1 MLTPRA
7 IPVSAP
13 PRVHE
18 RLHRAP
24 DGPVPVL
31 HRGEHAVYVDVHG
44 WCVGILDTLAA
55 QVPCAVIA
63 RNGDFAM
70 LRAGSAHIIGGALQ
84 VDGIPLAVGR
94 LRSVA
99 VPRIHLPRSRPPLLA
114 REPHSPRLNAAEVAR
129 LVGAGDGLTPYGDD
143 VLCGW
148 LAIHR
153 AAGVATPT
161 IDETVRSHLDR
172 TTLLSATLLDCALHG
187 EVLPEF
193 AAYVA
198 ALGTPAEA
206 TRADALAAIG
216 HTSGAGLLYGASR
229 GLAELR
235 ETIGVAA

>member
-18 RLHRAP
+18 RLRSAP

-31 HRGEHAVYVDVHG
+31 HRGGHAVYVDVHG
-44 WCVGILDTLAA
+44 WCVGVLDTLAA
-55 QVPCAVIA
+55 RVPCAVIA
-63 RNGDFAM
+63 RDEDFAM
-70 LRAGSAHIIGGALQ
+70 LRAGSAHITGGALH

-94 LRSVA
+94 FRSVA
-99 VPRIHLPRSRPPLLA
+99 VPRIHLPSTHPPRLA
-114 REPHSPRLNAAEVAR
+114 REPHSPRLDPAEVAR
-129 LVGAGDGLTPYGDD
+129 RVGAGDGLTPYGDD

-148 LAIHR
+148 LAIHQ
-153 AAGVATPT
+153 AAGVATPA
-161 IDETVRSHLDR
+161 IDEVVRSLLAR
-172 TTLLSATLLDCALHG
+172 TTLLSATLLDCALQG

-198 ALGTPAEA
+198 ALGTSAEA
-206 TRADALAAIG
+206 TRADALAATG
-216 HTSGAGLLYGASR
+216 HTSGAGLLYGARR

-235 ETIGVAA
+235 ETIGAAA

>member
-7 IPVSAP
+7 IPVSAS
-13 PRVHE
+13 PRVNE
-18 RLHRAP
+18 RLLSAP

-31 HRGEHAVYVDVHG
+31 HRGDHAVYVDVQG
-44 WCVGILDTLAA
+44 WCVGVLDTQAA
-55 QVPCAVIA
+55 RVPCAVIA
-63 RNGDFAM
+63 RDEDFAA
-70 LRAGSAHIIGGALQ
+70 LRADSAHLT
-84 VDGIPLAVGR
+84 DGLLHIDDRPLTLGR
-94 LRSVA
+94 FRSVA
-99 VPRIHLPRSRPPLLA
+99 VPRIQLPRPV
-114 REPHSPRLNAAEVAR
+114 REPLSSALDPAEVAL

-153 AAGVATPT
+153 ALGVATPT
-161 IDETVRSHLDR
+161 IDDTVRSLLTR
-172 TTLLSATLLDCALHG
+172 TTLLSATLLDCAMHG

-198 ALGTPAEA
+198 ALASPDEDSRA
-206 TRADALAAIG
+206 TALAAIG
-216 HTSGAGLLYGASR
+216 HTSGAGLLSGARR